1 MPTLT
6 DAYIRRLPP
15 PAKGNKITYDDD
27 VKGFGIRIT
36 ANDARTFVLNY
47 RTQAGRERRTNIG
60 SFDNWRTTAARERA
74 KELKRLI
81 DTGGD
86 PLAVKEAERKA
97 PIMGDL
103 IDRFEREHL
112 PKKLR
117 PSTRD
122 DYQRMIRNHVRPF
135 FDKYEKVAD
144 VKSARIDA
152 LHRKLTDA
160 GTPYRAN
167 RVISLVSKMFSLAI
181 RWEMRADNPCK
192 GIEKNTEI
200 KRRRYLKP
208 DELERLTKSLRDEPA
223 QQAANIIRIL
233 LMTGARKG
241 EVLTMKWDDI
251 DLRDGTWSKPASS
264 TKQKE
269 FHQVPLSAPVR
280 QLLSE
285 ISQQQGDGQTYV
297 FASSDSNTGHYI
309 AIKEAWDRICKR
321 ADIGGLRIH
330 DLRHSFASQL
340 ASGGESLLLIG
351 QLLGH
356 SEPSTTARYAHLLLD
371 PQRKAVEKVGAVIAA
386 VGQPVAEPIP
396 LERTNKRRT

>member
-6 DAYIRRLPP
+6 DAMIRRLPP
-15 PAKGNKITYDDD
+15 PGKGNRITYDTD
-27 VKGFGIRIT
+27 VAGFGCCVT
-36 ANDARTFVLNY
+36 AGDVRSFILNY
-47 RTQAGRERRTNIG
+47 RTKAGRERRITIG
-60 SFDNWRTTAARERA
+60 RVSNWRTTAARDKA

-81 DTGGD
+81 DDGGD
-86 PLAVKEAERKA
+86 PLADIQAERKA

-122 DYQRMIRNHVRPF
+122 DYQRMINNHVRPF

-144 VKSARIDA
+144 VKSAHIDA